1 MEITFKEMLEAIDG
15 EVIIQKEEI
24 NFNKICIDTRKIEKD
39 NVYLAIKGANF
50 NGNDF
55 VLKAFECGASI
66 AIIDE
71 VKFDLKEA
79 SNKGTVIKVK
89 NTREALLNLA
99 KFYREKLGLKVIGIT
114 GSTGKTSTKDLVAA
128 VLSKKYNV
136 FKTKGN
142 FNNDI
147 GLPLM
152 ILELNSAYDVAV
164 LEMGMSSLGEIEL
177 LASVARPNIGVI
189 TNIGLSHIEN
199 LRTQENILKAKM
211 EICTFFDENSILI
224 VNAEDKLLQNVS
236 DNGYKVKK
244 IGYNHEYDV
253 YASNIIL
260 REEETEFLAH
270 AFGEEAVF
278 TLPMAGKHN
287 VLNAM
292 LAIEVAECLNVSF
305 GEMVKGIDNLEAT
318 SMRLQVIKKQGLT
331 IINDCYNASPDSMKS
346 SLDVLSAYKSGR
358 RVAILGDMYELGDES
373 EKAHFE
379 VGKYANDKVDILIV
393 IGEYIKNFKDGFNND
408 SIIMYNTKEE
418 CIKELENIVE
428 KDDVVL
434 VKASRGVKLED
445 VVKSLE
451 AM

>member
-1 MEITFKEMLEAIDG
+1 MEMTFKEMLNAIDG
-15 EVIIQKEEI
+15 EVIVQKEEI
-24 NFNKICIDTRKIEKD
+24 NFNKLCIDTRKIEKN
-39 NVYLAIKGANF
+39 NVFLAIKGANF

-55 VLKAFECGASI
+55 AVKALENGASVV
-66 AIIDE
+66 IIDE
-71 VKFDLKEA
+71 VKFDLKEVQ
-79 SNKGTVIKVK
+79 NKGTIIKVK
-89 NTREALLNLA
+89 DTREALLNLA
-99 KFYREKLGLKVIGIT
+99 KFYREKLGLKVVGVT
-114 GSTGKTSTKDLVAA
+114 GSTGKTSTKDLIAA
-128 VLSKKYNV
+128 LLSDKYKV

-152 ILELNSAYDVAV
+152 ILELTSEFDVAV

-177 LASVARPNIGVI
+177 LASVARPNVAVI

-199 LRTQENILKAKM
+199 LKTQENILKAKM
-211 EICTFFDENSILI
+211 EIATFFNNENTLI
-224 VNAEDKLLQNVS
+224 VNGEDKLLQNISSNVF
-236 DNGYKVKK
+236 KVKK

-379 VGKYANDKVDILIV
+379 VGKYANDKLDLLIV

-418 CIKELENIVE
+418 CIKELENIVK